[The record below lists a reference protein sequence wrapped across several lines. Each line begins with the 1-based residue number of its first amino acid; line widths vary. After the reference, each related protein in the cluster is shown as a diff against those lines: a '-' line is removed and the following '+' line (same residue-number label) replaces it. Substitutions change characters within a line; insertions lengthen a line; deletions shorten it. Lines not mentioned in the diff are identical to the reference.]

1 MPQAFYCKDRQQLNL
16 KHTSIKLF
24 QQLSKPRISN
34 KNSTDKASLGSGPQ
48 HRKFQTEI
56 LQTKQV
62 GVRGPNI
69 EISNK
74 NSTDKASWGSGP
86 QHREFQT
93 KILQT
98 KQVGVR
104 GPNIEI
110 SNKNSTD
117 KASWGS
123 GPQHRN
129 SNRNSTDKASWG
141 SGPQHRNFKQKF
153 YRQGKLGFGVCL
165 DNALITY
172 APLKPFIK
180 IQSVNKI
187 NVYSFIYITHLSL

>member
-34 KNSTDKASLGSGPQ
+34 RNSTDKASWGSGPQ
-48 HRKFQTEI
+48 HREFQTEI

-69 EISNK
+69 E
-74 NSTDKASWGSGP
+74 
-86 QHREFQT
+86 
-93 KILQT
+93 
-98 KQVGVR
+98 
-104 GPNIEI
+104 
-110 SNKNSTD
+110 
-117 KASWGS
+117 
-123 GPQHRN
+123 
-129 SNRNSTDKASWG
+129 
-141 SGPQHRNFKQKF
+141 NFKQKF

>member
-34 KNSTDKASLGSGPQ
+34 
-48 HRKFQTEI
+48 
-56 LQTKQV
+56 
-62 GVRGPNI
+62 
-69 EISNK
+69 
-74 NSTDKASWGSGP
+74 
-86 QHREFQT
+86 
-93 KILQT
+93 
-98 KQVGVR
+98 
-104 GPNIEI
+104 
-110 SNKNSTD
+110 
-117 KASWGS
+117 
-123 GPQHRN
+123 
-129 SNRNSTDKASWG
+129 RNSTDKASWG
-141 SGPQHRNFKQKF
+141 SGQHREFQTEILQTKQVSSGLNIENFKQKF

>member
-1 MPQAFYCKDRQQLNL
+1 M
-16 KHTSIKLF
+16 
-24 QQLSKPRISN
+24 
-34 KNSTDKASLGSGPQ
+34 
-48 HRKFQTEI
+48 
-56 LQTKQV
+56 
-62 GVRGPNI
+62 
-69 EISNK
+69 SNK

-93 KILQT
+93 EILQT

-104 GPNIEI
+104 GPNIE
-110 SNKNSTD
+110 
-117 KASWGS
+117 
-123 GPQHRN
+123 
-129 SNRNSTDKASWG
+129 
-141 SGPQHRNFKQKF
+141 NFKQKF

>member
-1 MPQAFYCKDRQQLNL
+1 MPQTFLLQRQTTIKFKNILLSSYFNNCLNPE
-16 KHTSIKLF
+16 F
-24 QQLSKPRISN
+24 QTEILQTKQVGVR
-34 KNSTDKASLGSGPQ
+34 GPNIE
-48 HRKFQTEI
+48 KFQTEI

-69 EISNK
+69 E
-74 NSTDKASWGSGP
+74 
-86 QHREFQT
+86 
-93 KILQT
+93 
-98 KQVGVR
+98 
-104 GPNIEI
+104 
-110 SNKNSTD
+110 
-117 KASWGS
+117 
-123 GPQHRN
+123 
-129 SNRNSTDKASWG
+129 
-141 SGPQHRNFKQKF
+141 NFKQKF